1 MEGLVG
7 RTGSRLA
14 RSRRA
19 TILCPP
25 TTSPGPQVQ
34 AKTQSGV
41 AQLQGQDE
49 RNATQIQRVADG
61 NPAATRSSAASLPN
75 TSGALA
81 A

>member
-1 MEGLVG
+1 
-7 RTGSRLA
+7 
-14 RSRRA
+14 
-19 TILCPP
+19 
-25 TTSPGPQVQ
+25 VQ